1 MDREQA
7 WALAEFMQFRV
18 SDAFEDAME
27 SGEERQRRAAVLK
40 MLNWKQFDDFLEKFK
55 VEMSASDGKSW
66 AGVRSSFGTEEGSDG
81 QRGHNK
87 LYWRFVWYGTE

>member
-55 VEMSASDGKSW
+55 VEMSARDGKSW
-66 AGVRSSFGTEEGSDG
+66 AGVRSSFGTKEGSDG
-81 QRGHNK
+81 QP
-87 LYWRFVWYGTE
+87 L